1 MFLTRVLVGR
11 GDEIKLRLRDRYD
24 WHQAI
29 WRAFPGYER
38 GTEQP
43 FLWRLDPGDC
53 DASTL
58 WILSEAEPEPLGW
71 GRQATKPVAETF
83 LKHAKYEFAL
93 SVNPTVKRVVR
104 LEDGSRKKN
113 GSRTAIY
120 DAAELKE
127 WLTRKGEA
135 GGFRVERL
143 DCDPPVSE
151 RFYKQGKRGTLS
163 RVEFRG
169 ALSPTDFELFE
180 ATWKNGIGSAKGLG
194 FGLLLLKPI
203 A

>member
-11 GDEIKLRLRDRYD
+11 GDEIKLGLKDRYD

-29 WRAFPGYER
+29 WRAFPDYPE

-43 FLWRLDPGDC
+43 FLWRIDVGDA
-53 DASTL
+53 ASTL
-58 WILSEAEPEPLGW
+58 WILSEAEPAPLGW

-93 SVNPTVKRVVR
+93 SANPTVKRVVR

-113 GSRTAIY
+113 GARTSIC
-120 DAAELKE
+120 DAAQLKE

-135 GGFRVERL
+135 GGFRVEQV
-143 DCDPPVSE
+143 DFDPPIRE

-169 ALSPTDFELFE
+169 VLSPTDFELFE

-194 FGLLLLKPI
+194 FGLLLLKPL

>member
-11 GDEIKLRLRDRYD
+11 GDEIKLKLRDRYD

-43 FLWRLDPGDC
+43 FLWRLDVGDV
-53 DASTL
+53 ASTL
-58 WILSEAEPEPLGW
+58 WILSEAEPAPFECGPW
-71 GRQATKPVAETF
+71 ATKPVAETF
-83 LKHAKYEFAL
+83 LKHVKYEFAL
-93 SVNPTVKRVVR
+93 SANPTVKRVVR
-104 LEDGSRKKN
+104 GEKGDRKKN
-113 GSRTAIY
+113 GKRTSIC
-120 DAAELKE
+120 DAAQLKE
-127 WLTRKGEA
+127 WLARKGEA
-135 GGFRVERL
+135 GGFRVEQV
-143 DCDPPVSE
+143 DFDPPIKES
-151 RFYKQGKRGTLS
+151 FYKEKTKRGTLS

-169 ALSPTDFELFE
+169 VLSPTDFELFE

-194 FGLLLLKPI
+194 FGLLLLKPL

>member
-11 GDEIKLRLRDRYD
+11 GDEIKLKLRDRYD

-29 WRAFPGYER
+29 WRAFPGYES
-38 GTEQP
+38 GAEQP

-58 WILSEAEPEPLGW
+58 WILSEVEPAPLGW
-71 GRQATKPVAETF
+71 GRQATKTVAETF

-93 SVNPTVKRVVR
+93 SANPTVKRVVR

-120 DAAELKE
+120 DAAELKN
-127 WLTRKGEA
+127 WLIRKGET

-143 DCDPPVSE
+143 DFDPAVSE

-169 ALSPTDFELFE
+169 VLSPTDFELFE

-194 FGLLLLKPI
+194 FGLLMLKPI
-203 A
+203 E

>member
-11 GDEIKLRLRDRYD
+11 GDEIKLGLKDRYD

-43 FLWRLDPGDC
+43 FLWRLDVGDV
-53 DASTL
+53 ASTL
-58 WILSEAEPEPLGW
+58 WILSEAEPATLGW

-83 LKHAKYEFAL
+83 LKHARYEFAL
-93 SVNPTVKRVVR
+93 SANPTVMRVVR

-135 GGFRVERL
+135 GGFRVEQV
-143 DCDPPVSE
+143 DFDPAVKES
-151 RFYKQGKRGTLS
+151 FYKEKTKRGTLS

-169 ALSPTDFELFE
+169 VLSPTNFELFE

-194 FGLLLLKPI
+194 FGLLLLKPL